1 MELRRYLRLIRQ
13 RLLLIL
19 VAVIAGAGVGY
30 AITSR
35 TPSYTATATLFVGT
49 TNFGQ
54 NQEFLYQEADVNEI
68 VDTYAV
74 MITSPSIAQKA
85 INQTH
90 IDAFAGAVSAETT
103 ATVVT
108 NTQLIDLSV
117 TNPNAADA
125 IRLANAVSRA
135 FVSQIESYAVTG
147 AGPVVTNVP
156 AHVSQPA
163 TYASASSSGLTKR
176 VILGAAFGLIV
187 SIFLVLLL
195 DYLDITIKSADE
207 LERRL
212 GLPVLGIVPRFTS
225 LPLDSSPNTPAS
237 VSPRI
242 PQGAPNG

>member
-35 TPSYTATATLFVGT
+35 TPIYTATATLFVGT
-49 TNFGQ
+49 TNYGP

-68 VDTYAV
+68 VATYAV
-74 MITSPSIAQKA
+74 MIPQPGIAQQA

-90 IDAFAGAVSAETT
+90 IDRFAGSVSAETS

-108 NTQLIDLSV
+108 NTQLIDVSV
-117 TNPNAADA
+117 SDPSAADA
-125 IRLANAVSRA
+125 IRLANAVSNA
-135 FVSQIESYAVTG
+135 FVAQIQSYAATG
-147 AGPVVTNVP
+147 KGTAVPNEP

-163 TYASASSSGLTKR
+163 TYASASTSGLTKR
-176 VILGAAFGLIV
+176 VILGAVFGLIV

-225 LPLDSSPNTPAS
+225 LPLDSSPNAPPS
-237 VSPRI
+237 VSQRI